1 MSSKLVHKEVE
12 EVVDETE
19 QEIESDQLDIDSDK
33 PFSYDDLSRR
43 EVRSLI
49 FHLLYAAESFDYQE
63 SLASIVANF
72 NNGFDL
78 SIPMES
84 EVVKTAREIIEKRE
98 KLDELYIALLTN
110 WRFERVGVCTK
121 LILRFAVWEIYY
133 TETDARI
140 IINEAVELTKCFAE
154 TDAYRFVNGI
164 LDKVAKAARGN
175 VETGSEEEP
184 AQDEDSA
191 STD

>member
-1 MSSKLVHKEVE
+1 MSSKLVHKEIE

-19 QEIESDQLDIDSDK
+19 QEIESEDLKQ
-33 PFSYDDLSRR
+33 FSYDDLSRR

-63 SLASIVANF
+63 SLAAIVDNF
-72 NNGFDL
+72 NRGFEL
-78 SIPMES
+78 TIPMQS
-84 EVVKTAREIIEKRE
+84 EVVKTAREIIDKRDE
-98 KLDELYIALLTN
+98 LDELYKPLLTN

-121 LILRFAVWEIYY
+121 LILRFAVWEIYF
-133 TETDARI
+133 TKTDARI

-164 LDKVAKAARGN
+164 LDKVAKAARGEN
-175 VETGSEEEP
+175 VVTDIPSE
-184 AQDEDSA
+184 S
-191 STD
+191 